1 MGGTKSKTGGEREL
15 PSWEGLFYMNYREA
29 REELAREGP
38 AAVYLVYGDEG
49 FLRREFLRALAHHL
63 DLDETQSL
71 RFQRFPGDRLE
82 EALAACMTPSF
93 DRRPRL
99 VSVENPPALGGGAGE
114 EDLLEYLESPSDI
127 SVLVCTA
134 DKVDKRRKVFTR
146 SRAARGA
153 RVVECQALKGREL
166 ALWIAGRIKHRGKKA
181 DSDALRAL
189 ASLEVPLGV
198 LDGELEKLASYIGAR
213 DRIEAD
219 DVIKIVSVPGES
231 SIFALVDAVGSE
243 DPRTAVGVLGEILG
257 GGADPLMVLGMVA
270 RQIRLIWQV
279 RHELEGGESPRE
291 IASLLGQHPF
301 VVEKCARQS
310 RNFDGPQLE
319 RCLESV
325 LVTDV
330 GIKRGLWSAEL
341 GVERLVTLLA
351 SPELEVPEDALENAR
366 LFRNP

>member
-1 MGGTKSKTGGEREL
+1 
-15 PSWEGLFYMNYREA
+15 MNYREA
-29 REELAREGP
+29 LEDLAREGP
-38 AAVYLVYGDEG
+38 TAIYLVYGEEG
-49 FLRREFLRALAHHL
+49 FLRREFLRAVGQHL
-63 DLDETQSL
+63 GLGESQSL

-82 EALAACMTPSF
+82 EALAACMTPTF

-99 VSVENPPALGGGAGE
+99 VTVENPAALSGGVGE
-114 EDLLEYLESPSDI
+114 GELLEYLEDPSDI

-134 DKVDKRRKVFTR
+134 EKVDKRRKVFTR
-146 SRAARGA
+146 LRAASGA
-153 RVVECQALKGREL
+153 RAVECQAPKGREL
-166 ALWIAGRIKHRGKKA
+166 GLWIAGRIKRRGKKA
-181 DSDALRAL
+181 DAEAVRAL
-189 ASLEVPLGV
+189 ASLEIPLGV
-198 LDGELEKLASYIGAR
+198 LDGELEKLVSYIGDR
-213 DRIEAD
+213 PRIEAD
-219 DVIKIVSVPGES
+219 DVVKIVSAPGES
-231 SIFALVDAVGSE
+231 SIFSLVDAVGSE

-279 RHELEGGESPRE
+279 RHELEEGKSPRE
-291 IASLLGQHPF
+291 IAGLLGQHPF

-310 RNFDGPQLE
+310 RNFDALQLE

-341 GVERLVTLLA
+341 GVQRLVTLLA
-351 SPELEVPEDALENAR
+351 SPDLEVPEDALENAR